1 MLSQGQ
7 AQILSPNDIFPSGL
21 LPYVPEVCVSVPLYN
36 CLLCHVAHKIILIHM
51 YKYSQY
57 SEFLLVS
64 SVSVSLAQ
72 SLADSG
78 R

>member
-36 CLLCHVAHKIILIHM
+36 CLLCHVAHKIILIT
-51 YKYSQY
+51 Y
-57 SEFLLVS
+57 V
-64 SVSVSLAQ
+64 
-72 SLADSG
+72 
-78 R
+78 